1 MVCKNICVDYKAKK
15 PVGGMRDI
23 WLVRSVARA
32 VIFTST
38 GKVSDVH
45 AAQQSCVPVQGVED

>member
-15 PVGGMRDI
+15 PVGGMGYLAGQKRCQNCD
-23 WLVRSVARA
+23 LS
-32 VIFTST
+32 FT

-45 AAQQSCVPVQGVED
+45 AAQQSCVQVQDGED